1 MNEHDLAKKI
11 ARQLNYGTT
20 NLDEKI
26 AKQLK
31 ASRMAAL
38 DKYSAHQPAWSLAG
52 APHSLLSQGKNWL
65 SHHRLL
71 IPVTV
76 LVLGLASITFWQ
88 DTQLENDN
96 GEIDASLLADD
107 LPIHVYVDNR
117 MDTWVKSSSEQ

>member
-20 NLDEKI
+20 NLSENI
-26 AKQLK
+26 TTQLK

-38 DKYSAHQPAWSLAG
+38 DKYSAHQPAMSLVG
-52 APHSLLSQGKNWL
+52 ASHSLLNQGKNWL

-76 LVLGLASITFWQ
+76 LILGLAAITYWQ
-88 DTQLENDN
+88 STQQDNDT

-107 LPIHVYVDNR
+107 LPIHAYVDNR
-117 MDTWVKSSSEQ
+117 LDTWVKSSSEQ